1 MSEITETNAST
12 ASVPKTLVHLGI
24 DVGSISVNTVL
35 VNDSSEIVWEDY
47 SRTRG
52 RPLETTAS
60 VLTRLYEKIPT
71 ETIASCSLTGTGATH
86 LAKVLGGIFVNEII
100 AQTKAAEHFHQDIK
114 TIIEM
119 GGEDAKLI
127 LTHRDSAGNLIIE
140 DFAMNS
146 LCAAGT
152 GSFLDQ
158 QAHRMGYSIEDFSK
172 LALQS
177 ETPPR
182 IAGRCT
188 VFAKTDMIH
197 LQQAATPDFE
207 IIAGLCFALA
217 RNLKSNIGKG
227 KNLLAPVVFQ
237 GGVAANHGV
246 RKAFQEVLKL
256 NDGQLIVPK
265 HFASMGAIGAVLKT
279 MENGTSVK
287 RFNGLERLNEY
298 IATHTAKAKH
308 LPPLEYKAARRDNIH
323 GNEQTTRPEGQK
335 SGQPEEVYLG
345 IDVGSIST
353 NVVLIN
359 NNRKLVAKV
368 YLMTAGRPL
377 EAVKE
382 GLRIIG
388 EKYAGKVKVVGAAT
402 TGSGR
407 YLTGDFV
414 GADIIR
420 NEITAQA
427 TAAADIDPMVDT
439 IFEIGGQ
446 DSKYISLKN
455 GVIVDFMMNKVC
467 AAGTGSFL
475 EEQAEKLGMSIKEE
489 FGSLAI
495 SAKNPIRLGE
505 RCTVFMESDLVHY
518 QQQGSNK
525 DDLVAGLS
533 YSIVENYLNRVVE
546 QRKVGDLIFY
556 QGATAQNAGIVAA
569 FEKVVGKPVTVPP
582 HCDVT
587 GAIGAGL
594 LAMKERNWKES
605 RFKGFDVSKSQYTT
619 TSFECAKCPNRC
631 EIRKVSVE
639 SRRPLFYGGRCERYE
654 NKRQST
660 ENRKLPDLFAQ
671 RQEWLL
677 ETPFQEMV
685 YTAPRGRHG
694 TIGIPRTMFFMELAP
709 FFITFLETLGYEV
722 IISEQT
728 HKKLIHKGLECTVAE
743 TCFPIKVA
751 HGHILDLFDKG
762 VKTIFLPHVVD
773 LKHASQSSFSYL
785 CPYAQTLAYM
795 IHSSIDFKKAQV
807 RALQPVLYFGRG
819 YSKLLRGLKSL
830 SKSLAVN
837 SRAINNAT
845 AAAWKAQERFY
856 NRLRNRG
863 DEILSGLA
871 PDEKLMIIVS
881 RPYNGF
887 DPGINL
893 NLPKKLRD
901 LDTLAMPVDFL
912 RLDEH
917 SPDNSSITSQ
927 YWRFGQKIMSAAE
940 IIRDNPQLFA
950 IYITNFGCGPDS
962 FISHFFHDRLQGK
975 PYLEIE
981 IDEHSADVGAI
992 TRLEAF
998 LDSLNN
1004 ARLKP
1009 KKTRS
1014 QVYHRHNGTYR
1025 RKVFIPP
1032 MSDQAYAVA
1041 AAFRACGVDSEVLPE
1056 SDEQTLSIG
1065 HQFTSGKECYPCI
1078 LTTGDMIKRVRNTG
1092 FDPDRSAFFMP
1103 SGTGPCR
1110 YGQYHRFHRLVLD
1123 RLGYGNV
1130 PIYAPNQ
1137 SEVFYKELGMVNGD
1151 FPKLGWQGL
1160 VAVDLLE
1167 KLVRQVRPYEREP
1180 GASNRAYSDA
1190 LEKICRTVE
1199 NRGNIVRTLRETKAS
1214 FETIPKNGLGT
1225 KPFVGIVGEIY
1236 TRANRFANEDAI
1248 LKIEALGAEAWMSP
1262 VAEWVLY
1269 INYIA
1274 KERSLQKKQLKTWLK
1289 NVWVDYLQRRYEH
1302 RYSAVFDGMLRYL
1315 WEPSTRSILKNAMP
1329 YIHPSF
1335 RGESV
1340 LSLGKSVDYIKR
1352 QTAGLVSI
1360 MPFTCMPGT
1369 IVSAL
1374 LKRFKE
1380 ENNNIPYLN
1389 LSYDGQTETNTSTRL
1404 EAFMYQ
1410 VHRRH
1415 ELFLENE
1422 MQR

>member
-1 MSEITETNAST
+1 MSRKVKTNG
-12 ASVPKTLVHLGI
+12 LVHLGI
-24 DVGSISVNTVL
+24 DVGSVSVNTVL
-35 VNDSSEIVWEDY
+35 LNDQDKKVVWEDY
-47 SRTRG
+47 SRTMG
-52 RPLETTAS
+52 EPAKTTAA
-60 VLTRLYEKIPT
+60 VLSRLLEEVMPV
-71 ETIASCSLTGTGATH
+71 ERIASCSLTGIGATQ
-86 LAKVLGGIFVNEII
+86 LAEQLDGCFINEIM
-100 AQTKAAEHFHQDIK
+100 AQAKAIEHFHPHVR

-127 LTHRDSAGNLIIE
+127 IVNQDQSGELIIE

-158 QAHRMGYSIEDFSK
+158 QAHRMGYPIEEFGR

-177 ETPPR
+177 KTPPR

-197 LQQAATPDFE
+197 LQQGATPDFE

-227 KNLLAPVVFQ
+227 KKVRSPVAFQ

-256 NDGQLIVPK
+256 AENELVVPR
-265 HFASMGAIGAVLKT
+265 HFFSMGAIGAALTT
-279 MENGTSVK
+279 MEDKTKSRPFKGI
-287 RFNGLERLNEY
+287 ERLKAY
-298 IATHTAKAKH
+298 IANHVSEAGR
-308 LPPLEYKAARRDNIH
+308 LPPLGNTVKDSASGGLADSRDD
-323 GNEQTTRPEGQK
+323 T
-335 SGQPEEVYLG
+335 GQPAIRQSGNPDEVYLG

-359 NNRKLVAKV
+359 NQKELIAKA

-388 EKYAGKVKVVGAAT
+388 EQWGDRVKVLGAAT

-427 TAAADIDPMVDT
+427 TAAADIDPRVDT

-446 DSKYISLKN
+446 DSKYISLRN

-475 EEQAEKLGMSIKEE
+475 EEQAEKLGLSIKEE
-489 FGSLAI
+489 FGTLAT
-495 SAKNPIRLGE
+495 SAERPVRLGE
-505 RCTVFMESDLVHY
+505 RCTVFMESDLIHY
-518 QQQGSNK
+518 QQQGCAK

-546 QRKVGDLIFY
+546 HRKVGAHIFY
-556 QGATAQNAGIVAA
+556 QGATALNRGIVAA
-569 FEKVVGKPVTVPP
+569 FEKVLGKPIMVPP

-587 GAIGAGL
+587 GAIGAAL
-594 LAMKERNWKES
+594 LSMNERTWKES
-605 RFKGFDVSKSQYTT
+605 RFKGFEVSKSKYIIK
-619 TSFECAKCPNRC
+619 SFECKKCPNRC
-631 EIRKVSVE
+631 EIRKVTIEASK
-639 SRRPLFYGGRCERYE
+639 PLFYGGRCERYE
-654 NKRQST
+654 VDRQIQGKS
-660 ENRKLPDLFAQ
+660 NLPDLFAE
-671 RQEWLL
+671 RQAWLL
-677 ETPFQEMV
+677 EAPFKEARQ
-685 YTAPRGRHG
+685 TGPRGRRG
-694 TIGIPRTMFFMELAP
+694 AIGMPRTMFFMELAP

-722 IISEQT
+722 VMSEQT
-728 HKKLIHKGLECTVAE
+728 HKRLIHQGVQCIVAE

-751 HGHILDLFDKG
+751 HGHILDLIDKEI
-762 VKTIFLPHVVD
+762 KTIFLPHVVD
-773 LKHASQSSFSYL
+773 MKRPPDCSFSYL
-785 CPYAQTLAYM
+785 CPYAQTLAYTV
-795 IHSSIDFKKAQV
+795 HSSIDFKEAGVQV
-807 RALQPVLYFGRG
+807 LQPVLYFGRG
-819 YSKLLRGLKSL
+819 YSKLLSGLKQFGKTLCIS
-830 SKSLAVN
+830 
-837 SRAINNAT
+837 SRAIRNAT
-845 AAAWKAQERFY
+845 ETAWQAQARFY
-856 NRLRNRG
+856 RRLLRRG
-863 DEILSGLA
+863 DEIRSQLK
-871 PDEKLMIIVS
+871 PDERLMVVVS

-901 LDTLAMPVDFL
+901 LGTLAMPMDFL
-912 RLDEH
+912 HLDRVVPH
-917 SPDNSSITSQ
+917 SPNVQSQ

-940 IIRDNPQLFA
+940 IIKDDPRLFA

-962 FISHFFHDRLQGK
+962 FISHFFQDRLQGK
-975 PYLEIE
+975 PFLEIE

-1004 ARLKP
+1004 VKP
-1009 KKTRS
+1009 DVKQTAGRVPVRATQTGS
-1014 QVYHRHNGTYR
+1014 

-1032 MSDQAYAVA
+1032 MTDQAYAIA
-1041 AAFRACGVDSEVLPE
+1041 AAFRACGVEAEVLPD
-1056 SDEQTLSIG
+1056 SDEETLAIG
-1065 HQFTSGKECYPCI
+1065 RQLTSGKECYPCI
-1078 LTTGDMIKRVRNTG
+1078 LTTGDMVKCIRRPD
-1092 FDPDRSAFFMP
+1092 FDPKKSAFFMP

-1110 YGQYHRFHRLVLD
+1110 YGQYHHFHRLVLD
-1123 RLGYGNV
+1123 KLRYNEV
-1130 PIYAPNQ
+1130 PIYAPDQ
-1137 SEVFYKELGMVNGD
+1137 SEVFYKELGMVNGH

-1167 KLVRQVRPYEREP
+1167 KLVRQVRPYETEP
-1180 GASNRAYSDA
+1180 GSSDRAYKKA
-1190 LEKICRTVE
+1190 LEAICRTIE
-1199 NRGNIVRTLRETKAS
+1199 NQGNLIQTLRKIRAS
-1214 FETIPKNGLGT
+1214 FEAVPVKDRGS
-1225 KPFVGIVGEIY
+1225 KPVVGIVGEIY

-1248 LKIEALGAEAWMSP
+1248 LKIEDLGAEAWMSP

-1269 INYIA
+1269 INYIGKA
-1274 KERSLQKKQLKTWLK
+1274 RSFTKRQGMTWIT
-1289 NVWVDYLQRRYEH
+1289 NVWTDFLQRRYEH
-1302 RYSAVFDGMLRYL
+1302 RYSAVFEGTLRYL
-1315 WEPSTRSILKNAMP
+1315 WEPPTEDILKNARP
-1329 YIHPSF
+1329 YLHPCF

-1340 LSLGKSVDYIKR
+1340 LSIGKSIDYINR
-1352 QTAGLVSI
+1352 RTAGIISI

-1369 IVSAL
+1369 IVSAIM
-1374 LKRFKE
+1374 KRCKE

-1389 LSYDGQTETNTSTRL
+1389 LSYDGQAETNTMTRL

-1410 VHRRH
+1410 VRRYH
-1415 ELFLENE
+1415 ERHHNP
-1422 MQR
+1422 

>member
-1 MSEITETNAST
+1 MSRSKGIAG
-12 ASVPKTLVHLGI
+12 PKKGNRKGYAHLGV
-24 DVGSISVNTVL
+24 DVGSVSVNTVAL
-35 VNDSSEIVWEDY
+35 SDAREILWEDY

-52 RPLETTAS
+52 RPLEVTVA
-60 VLTRLYEKIPT
+60 VLTRLSEKFPPDRV
-71 ETIASCSLTGTGATH
+71 ASCSLTGTGAIQP
-86 LAKVLGGIFVNEII
+86 AKVMGGAFVNEII
-100 AQTKAAEHFHQDIK
+100 AQTKAVEHFHRDAR
-114 TIIEM
+114 TIIEI

-127 LTHRDSAGNLIIE
+127 LVRLDEAGNLIID

-158 QAHRMGYSIEDFSK
+158 QAHRMGYTIDEFSG
-172 LALQS
+172 LALKS

-197 LQQAATPDFE
+197 LQQGATPDFE

-227 KNLLAPVVFQ
+227 KMVQPPVVFQ

-246 RKAFQEVLKL
+246 RKAFEQVLAL
-256 NDGQLIVPK
+256 GEGSLIVPK
-265 HFASMGAIGAVLKT
+265 HYASMGAIGAALTTLEDLREVP
-279 MENGTSVK
+279 GPF
-287 RFNGLERLNEY
+287 RGLERLK
-298 IATHTAKAKH
+298 AHLADHAPKAKR
-308 LPPLEYKAARRDNIH
+308 LPPLTYEP
-323 GNEQTTRPEGQK
+323 PEEK
-335 SGQPEEVYLG
+335 SPATDPVSGTAGSRTASPEEVYLG

-359 NNRKLVAKV
+359 ARRELVAKA

-382 GLRIIG
+382 GLRMVG
-388 EKYAGKVKVVGAAT
+388 TACGSRVKIVGAAT

-427 TAAADIDPMVDT
+427 TAAADIDPRVDT

-475 EEQAEKLGMSIKEE
+475 EEQAEKLGMSIKDE
-489 FGSLAI
+489 FGRLATT
-495 SAKNPIRLGE
+495 AKDPVRLGE

-518 QQQGSNK
+518 QQLGCRK

-546 QRKVGDLIFY
+546 HRKIGDFIFY
-556 QGATAQNAGIVAA
+556 QGATAQNLGIVAA
-569 FEKVVGKPVTVPP
+569 FEKTVGKPVRVPP

-587 GAIGAGL
+587 GAIGAAL
-594 LAMKERNWKES
+594 LAMKERTWETT
-605 RFKGFDVSKSQYTT
+605 RFKGFDVSESQYTIR
-619 TSFECAKCPNRC
+619 SFECPKCPNRC
-631 EIRKVSVE
+631 EIRKVSIE
-639 SRRPLFYGGRCERYE
+639 GGERPLFYGGRCERYE
-654 NKRQST
+654 SKATDARKRA
-660 ENRKLPDLFAQ
+660 LPDLFAERQ
-671 RQEWLL
+671 RWLL
-677 ETPFQEMV
+677 ETPFEEV
-685 YTAPRGRHG
+685 TPAEAGPGRGK
-694 TIGIPRTMFFMELAP
+694 IGIPRTMFFMELAP
-709 FFITFLETLGYEV
+709 FFITFFETLGYRV
-722 IISEQT
+722 VLSEQT
-728 HKKLIHKGLECTVAE
+728 HKGLIHHGVETVVAE

-751 HGHILDLFDKG
+751 HGHVLDLLEKG
-762 VKTIFLPHVVD
+762 VKTVFLPHVVD
-773 LKHASQSSFSYL
+773 LKCAPGAAFGYL
-785 CPYAQTLAYM
+785 CPYAQTLAYTV
-795 IHSSIDFKKAQV
+795 HSSIDFKKAGGET
-807 RALQPVLYFGRG
+807 LQPVLYFGRG
-819 YSKLLRGLKSL
+819 YSRLLKGLQGLARSL
-830 SKSLAVN
+830 RVSSAQIDQ
-837 SRAINNAT
+837 AAE
-845 AAAWKAQERFY
+845 AAWTAQERFY
-856 NRLRNRG
+856 DRLKTRG
-863 DEILSGLA
+863 DRVLA
-871 PDEKLMIIVS
+871 ELEPDEKLMIVVS

-901 LDTLAMPVDFL
+901 LDTLAMPMDFL
-912 RLDEH
+912 RLD
-917 SPDNSSITSQ
+917 DTAKGNRDILDQ
-927 YWRFGQKIMSAAE
+927 YWRFGQKIMAASE
-940 IIRDNPQLFA
+940 IIRDHPQLFA

-962 FISHFFHDRLQGK
+962 FISHFFHENLRGK
-975 PYLEIE
+975 PHLEIE

-998 LDSLNN
+998 LDSLKNV
-1004 ARLKP
+1004 AAS
-1009 KKTRS
+1009 RS
-1014 QVYHRHNGTYR
+1014 QARPPRPRKQPGSR
-1025 RKVFIPP
+1025 KRKVFIPP
-1032 MSDQAYAVA
+1032 MSDQAHAVA
-1041 AAFRACGVDSEVLPE
+1041 AAFRACGVDAQVLPE
-1056 SDEQTLSIG
+1056 SDEETVLLG
-1065 HQFTSGKECYPCI
+1065 RQFTSGKECYPCI
-1078 LTTGDMIKRVRNTG
+1078 LTTGDMVKQLRQTG
-1092 FDPDRSAFFMP
+1092 FDPERSAFFMP

-1123 RLGYGNV
+1123 KLGYGDV
-1130 PIYAPNQ
+1130 PIYAPDQ
-1137 SEVFYKELGMVNGD
+1137 SEVFYKELGMVSGD

-1167 KLVRQVRPYEREP
+1167 KVVRQVRPYEAAP
-1180 GASNRAYSDA
+1180 GVSDR
-1190 LEKICRTVE
+1190 LYRRGLQSICRTVE
-1199 NRGNIVRTLRETKAS
+1199 RRGGILPTLERIRDAFNAVPLNGSK
-1214 FETIPKNGLGT
+1214 PK
-1225 KPFVGIVGEIY
+1225 PVVGIVGEIY

-1248 LKIEALGAEAWMSP
+1248 AKIEALGGEVWMSP
-1262 VAEWVLY
+1262 IAEWVLY
-1269 INYIA
+1269 INFIA
-1274 KERSLQKKQLKTWLK
+1274 KQRSFDKRQPGTWLK
-1289 NVWVDYLQRRYEH
+1289 NVWTDFLQRRYEH
-1302 RYSAVFDGMLRYL
+1302 RYAHVFNGNLRYL
-1315 WEPSTRSILKNAMP
+1315 DEPPTRKLLQKAGAYVDP
-1329 YIHPSF
+1329 RF

-1340 LSLGKSVDYIKR
+1340 LSVGKGVDYVER
-1352 QTAGLVSI
+1352 RAAGLISI

-1374 LKRFKE
+1374 LKRLKE

-1410 VHRRH
+1410 VYRYH
-1415 ELFLENE
+1415 EMISEAGS
-1422 MQR
+1422 

>member
-1 MSEITETNAST
+1 
-12 ASVPKTLVHLGI
+12 
-24 DVGSISVNTVL
+24 VL
-35 VNDSSEIVWEDY
+35 VNEYKDVVWESY
-47 SRTRG
+47 TRTRG
-52 RPLETTAS
+52 QPLKTAAS
-60 VLTRLYEKIPT
+60 VLSDLIGQFPVDQ
-71 ETIASCSLTGTGATH
+71 ILSCSLTGIGATP
-86 LAKVLGGIFVNEII
+86 LAEVLEGVFVNEII
-100 AQTKAAEHFHQDIK
+100 AQAKAIERFHPEVK

-127 LTHRDSAGNLIIE
+127 LVDQDLTGNLVIE

-158 QAHRMGYSIEDFSK
+158 QAHRMGYVVEEFGR
-172 LALQS
+172 LALRS

-197 LQQAATPDFE
+197 LQQGATPDFE

-227 KNLLAPVVFQ
+227 KKIRSPVAFQ

-246 RKAFQEVLKL
+246 RKAFQEVLRL
-256 NDGQLIVPK
+256 GENGLVVPK
-265 HFASMGAIGAVLKT
+265 HFYSMGAIGAVLTT
-279 MENGTSVK
+279 MEDVSAQQPFKGVK
-287 RFNGLERLNEY
+287 RLEAY
-298 IATHTAKAKH
+298 IANRFTEAKR
-308 LPPLEYKAARRDNIH
+308 LPPLGERIVRQGPGIR
-323 GNEQTTRPEGQK
+323 GLQTGQTGK
-335 SGQPEEVYLG
+335 PEEVYLG
-345 IDVGSIST
+345 LDVGSIST

-359 NNRKLVAKV
+359 SQKELVAKA

-377 EAVKE
+377 EAMKE

-388 EKYAGKVKVVGAAT
+388 EQWENRVKVVGAAT

-427 TAAADIDPMVDT
+427 TAAADIDPRVDT

-446 DSKYISLKN
+446 DSKYISLDN

-475 EEQAEKLGMSIKEE
+475 EEQAEKLGLSIKEE
-489 FGSLAI
+489 FGALAT
-495 SAKNPIRLGE
+495 SAKQPVRLGE

-518 QQQGSNK
+518 QQHGCAK

-546 QRKVGDLIFY
+546 HRKVGNHIFY
-556 QGATAQNAGIVAA
+556 QGATALNHGIVAA
-569 FEKVVGKPVTVPP
+569 FEKVVGKSITVPP

-587 GAIGAGL
+587 GAIGAAL
-594 LAMKERNWKES
+594 LAMKERTWKES
-605 RFKGFDVSKSQYTT
+605 RFKGFGVSQSEYTIK
-619 TSFECAKCPNRC
+619 SFECKKCPNRC
-631 EIRKVSVE
+631 EIRKVTVE
-639 SRRPLFYGGRCERYE
+639 RGKPLFYGGRCERYE
-654 NKRQST
+654 VDRQGPAKV
-660 ENRKLPDLFAQ
+660 EIPDLFAE
-671 RQEWLL
+671 RQAWLL
-677 ETPFQEMV
+677 ERPFEEV
-685 YTAPRGRHG
+685 THTGPRGRRG
-694 TIGIPRTMFFMELAP
+694 TMGIPRTMFFMELAP
-709 FFITFLETLGYEV
+709 FFITFFETLGYEV
-722 IISEQT
+722 TISEQT
-728 HKKLIHKGLECTVAE
+728 HKRLIHRGVERIVEE

-751 HGHILDLFDKG
+751 HGHILDLLDKG
-762 VKTIFLPHVVD
+762 LKTIFLPHVVD
-773 LKHASQSSFSYL
+773 IKQPSKFAFSYL
-785 CPYAQTLAYM
+785 CPYAQTLAYTV
-795 IHSSIDFKKAQV
+795 HSSVNFKEAGVQLV
-807 RALQPVLYFGRG
+807 QPVLYFGRG
-819 YSKLLRGLKSL
+819 YSRLLRGLKQLGKILSL
-830 SKSLAVN
+830 G
-837 SRAINNAT
+837 SRAIKNAT
-845 AAAWKAQERFY
+845 EAAWQAQERFY
-856 NRLRNRG
+856 HRLMKRG
-863 DEILSGLA
+863 NEILSGLA
-871 PDEKLMIIVS
+871 PDEKLMVIVS

-901 LDTLAMPVDFL
+901 LATLAIPMDFL
-912 RLDEH
+912 PLDNMAVQ
-917 SPDNSSITSQ
+917 SPSVGSQ

-940 IIRDNPQLFA
+940 IIKQDPRLFA

-962 FISHFFHDRLQGK
+962 FISHFFQNCLQGK

-1004 ARLKP
+1004 VKP
-1009 KKTRS
+1009 DLRKATVTVRKRGIQT
-1014 QVYHRHNGTYR
+1014 GT
-1025 RKVFIPP
+1025 RKVFVPP
-1032 MSDQAYAVA
+1032 MTDQAYAVA
-1041 AAFRACGVDSEVLPE
+1041 AAFRACGVESKVLPD
-1056 SDEQTLSIG
+1056 SDDETLTIG
-1065 HQFTSGKECYPCI
+1065 RQFTSGKECYPCI
-1078 LTTGDMIKRVRNTG
+1078 LTTGDMIKRIRRSD
-1092 FDPDRSAFFMP
+1092 FDPDKSAFFMP

-1123 RLGYGNV
+1123 RLGYEDV
-1130 PIYAPNQ
+1130 PIYAPDQ

-1151 FPKLGWQGL
+1151 FPRLGWQGL

-1167 KLVRQVRPYEREP
+1167 KLVRQFRPYETDS
-1180 GASNRAYSDA
+1180 GACDQAYKEGLKA
-1190 LEKICRTVE
+1190 ICHSVE
-1199 NRGNIVRTLRETKAS
+1199 TRGDLVRTLKEIRAS
-1214 FETIPKNGLGT
+1214 FETIPVKDRGS
-1225 KPFVGIVGEIY
+1225 KPVVGMVGEIY

-1248 LKIEALGAEAWMSP
+1248 LRIEALGGEAWMSP

-1274 KERSLQKKQLKTWLK
+1274 KERSLRKRQLKTWLK
-1289 NVWVDYLQRRYEH
+1289 NVWTDRVQRRYEH
-1302 RYSAVFDGMLRYL
+1302 EYSAIFKGMLRYL
-1315 WEPSTRSILKNAMP
+1315 WEPSTEEVLENARP
-1329 YIHPSF
+1329 YLHPCF

-1340 LSLGKSVDYIKR
+1340 LSIGKSVDYIR
-1352 QTAGLVSI
+1352 RNTAGIVSI

-1369 IVSAL
+1369 IVSAI
-1374 LKRFKE
+1374 LKRCKE

-1389 LSYDGQTETNTSTRL
+1389 LSYDGQAETNTMTRL

-1410 VHRRH
+1410 VRRYD
-1415 ELFLENE
+1415 
-1422 MQR
+1422 QRYLNP

>member
-1 MSEITETNAST
+1 MNHTHDITDPVAGDGNGAVHIGLDIG
-12 ASVPKTLVHLGI
+12 SV
-24 DVGSISVNTVL
+24 SVNTVVL
-35 VNDSSEIVWEDY
+35 NDAKEVLWEDY
-47 SRTRG
+47 SRTQG
-52 RPLETTAS
+52 RPLEVATR
-60 VLTRLYEKIPT
+60 VLSDLLERFPPGTV
-71 ETIASCSLTGTGATH
+71 ASCSLAGTGAGQ
-86 LAKVLGGIFVNEII
+86 LAKVMEGTFVNEII
-100 AQTKAAEHFHQDIK
+100 AQTKAVEHFYRDAK
-114 TIIEM
+114 TIIEI

-127 LTHRDSAGNLIIE
+127 LTRLDEAGNLIID

-158 QAHRMGYSIEDFSK
+158 QAHRMGYTIDEFSR
-172 LALQS
+172 LALKS

-197 LQQAATPDFE
+197 LQQGATPDFE

-227 KNLLAPVVFQ
+227 KTVQPPVVFQ

-246 RKAFQEVLKL
+246 RKAFEEVLGL
-256 NDGQLIVPK
+256 GEGNLVVPP
-265 HFASMGAIGAVLKT
+265 HYASMGAIGAALTT
-279 MENGTSVK
+279 MENRPK
-287 RFNGLERLNEY
+287 AAHPFQGLELLKDHL
-298 IATHTAKAKH
+298 ATHSPKAKR
-308 LPPLEYKAARRDNIH
+308 LPPLAYDER
-323 GNEQTTRPEGQK
+323 EQESGDGAYHKQSTPKK
-335 SGQPEEVYLG
+335 SDEPQEVFLG

-359 NNRKLVAKV
+359 ADRQLVAKA

-382 GLRIIG
+382 GLRIVG
-388 EKYAGKVKVVGAAT
+388 EQCGDSVRVAGAAT

-407 YLTGDFV
+407 YLTGDFI

-427 TAAADIDPMVDT
+427 TAAADIDPRVDT

-475 EEQAEKLGMSIKEE
+475 EEQAEKLGMSIKGE
-489 FGSLAI
+489 FGQLAT
-495 SAKNPIRLGE
+495 SAKNPVRLGE

-518 QQQGSNK
+518 QQLGCHK

-546 QRKVGDLIFY
+546 HRKIGDFIFY
-556 QGATAQNAGIVAA
+556 QGATAQNTGIVAA
-569 FEKVVGKPVTVPP
+569 FEKTVGKPVRVPP

-587 GAIGAGL
+587 GAIGAAL
-594 LAMKERNWKES
+594 LAMKERTWDVS
-605 RFKGFDVSKSQYTT
+605 RFKGFDVSKSEYTIR
-619 TSFECAKCPNRC
+619 SFECAKCPNRC
-631 EIRKVSVE
+631 EIRKVTVE
-639 SRRPLFYGGRCERYE
+639 GGERPLFYGGRCERYE
-654 NKRQST
+654 SKAAGTQQR
-660 ENRKLPDLFAQ
+660 ELPDLFAERQ
-671 RQEWLL
+671 RWLL
-677 ETPFQEMV
+677 ETPFEEV
-685 YTAPRGRHG
+685 VHRGAKHRRG
-694 TIGIPRTMFFMELAP
+694 DIGIPRTMFFMELAP
-709 FFITFLETLGYEV
+709 FFITFFETLGYRV
-722 IISEQT
+722 VISEQT
-728 HKKLIHKGLECTVAE
+728 HKRLIHKGVETIVAE

-751 HGHILDLFDKG
+751 HGHILDLLEKG
-762 VKTIFLPHVVD
+762 INTVFLPHVID
-773 LKHASQSSFSYL
+773 LKRAPGAAFGYI
-785 CPYAQTLAYM
+785 CPYAQTLAYTC
-795 IHSSIDFKKAQV
+795 HSSIDFKKAGARV
-807 RALQPVLYFGRG
+807 VQPVLYFGRG
-819 YSKLLRGLKSL
+819 YSKLLKGLKTL
-830 SKSLAVN
+830 TKSLGLDSDSITQA
-837 SRAINNAT
+837 AQ
-845 AAAWKAQERFY
+845 AAWQAQERFY
-856 NRLRNRG
+856 GRLKSRG
-863 DEILSGLA
+863 DAILKGLE
-871 PDEKLMIIVS
+871 PNEKLMIVVS

-901 LDTLAMPVDFL
+901 LDTLAMPMDFL
-912 RLDEH
+912 RLDEAATGNQGIL
-917 SPDNSSITSQ
+917 DQ
-927 YWRFGQKIMSAAE
+927 YWRFGQKIMAAAE
-940 IIRDNPQLFA
+940 IIRNHPQLFA

-962 FISHFFHDRLQGK
+962 FISHFFHQSLRGK

-1004 ARLKP
+1004 AAP
-1009 KKTRS
+1009 S
-1014 QVYHRHNGTYR
+1014 QLQSAGRPSPRQPGSQK
-1025 RKVFIPP
+1025 RKIFIPP

-1041 AAFRACGVDSEVLPE
+1041 AAFRACGVEAQVLPE
-1056 SDEQTLSIG
+1056 SDEETVTVG
-1065 HQFTSGKECYPCI
+1065 RQFTSGKECYPCI
-1078 LTTGDMIKRVRNTG
+1078 LTTGDMVKQTRQPD

-1123 RLGYGNV
+1123 QLGHRDV
-1130 PIYAPNQ
+1130 PIYAPDQ
-1137 SEVFYKELGMVNGD
+1137 SEVFYKELGMMNSD

-1167 KLVRQVRPYEREP
+1167 KVVRQVRPYEAER
-1180 GASNRAYSDA
+1180 GTSDR
-1190 LEKICRTVE
+1190 LYDWGLGKICRTVE
-1199 NRGNIVRTLRETKAS
+1199 NRGNVMGTLELIRATFDTVTLNGAR
-1214 FETIPKNGLGT
+1214 PK
-1225 KPFVGIVGEIY
+1225 PVVGIVGEIY

-1248 LKIEALGAEAWMSP
+1248 SRIEALGGEVWMSP
-1262 VAEWVLY
+1262 IAEWVLY
-1269 INYIA
+1269 INFIA
-1274 KERSLQKKQLKTWLK
+1274 KQRSFEKRQPGTWLK
-1289 NVWVDYLQRRYEH
+1289 NVWTDYLQRRYEH
-1302 RYSAVFDGMLRYL
+1302 RYASVFSDNLRYL
-1315 WEPSTRSILKNAMP
+1315 WEPPTRKLLQKAAAYLDP
-1329 YIHPSF
+1329 RF

-1340 LSLGKSVDYIKR
+1340 LSVGKGMDYIER
-1352 QTAGLVSI
+1352 RAAGLVSI

-1374 LKRFKE
+1374 LKRLKE
-1380 ENNNIPYLN
+1380 DNNNIPYLN
-1389 LSYDGQTETNTSTRL
+1389 LSYDGQTETNTATRL

-1410 VHRRH
+1410 VHRYH
-1415 ELFLENE
+1415 ERVSA
-1422 MQR
+1422 QKS

>member
-1 MSEITETNAST
+1 MSDTVQKST
-12 ASVPKTLVHLGI
+12 HLHLGI
-24 DVGSISVNTVL
+24 DVGSVSVNTVL
-35 VNDSSEIVWEDY
+35 VSEHKDVVWEDY
-47 SRTRG
+47 TRTRG
-52 RPLETTAS
+52 QPLKATAA
-60 VLTRLYEKIPT
+60 VLFELVEKVAAEQIL
-71 ETIASCSLTGTGATH
+71 SCSLTGIGATQ
-86 LAKVLGGIFVNEII
+86 LAEALEAVFVNEII
-100 AQTKAAEHFHQDIK
+100 AQAKAIECFHPEVK

-127 LTHRDSAGNLIIE
+127 LVNQDSSGDLVIE

-158 QAHRMGYSIEDFSK
+158 QAHRMGYTIEEFGC
-172 LALQS
+172 LALKS
-177 ETPPR
+177 EMPPR

-197 LQQAATPDFE
+197 LQQGATPDFE

-217 RNLKSNIGKG
+217 RNLKSNIGRG
-227 KNLLAPVVFQ
+227 KKIRSPVAFQ

-246 RKAFQEVLKL
+246 RKAFQEVLRL
-256 NDGQLIVPK
+256 GEDRLVVPK
-265 HFASMGAIGAVLKT
+265 HFYSMGAIGAALTT
-279 MENGTSVK
+279 MEKESAPHPFKGVK
-287 RFNGLERLNEY
+287 RLEAY
-298 IATHTAKAKH
+298 IASRSIKTNR
-308 LPPLEYKAARRDNIH
+308 LPPLGGMVSGQWSMVN
-323 GNEQTTRPEGQK
+323 GQK
-335 SGQPEEVYLG
+335 TDKPISGQDIKQQEVYLG
-345 IDVGSIST
+345 LDVGSIST

-359 NNRKLVAKV
+359 DQKELVAKA

-377 EAVKE
+377 EAVKQ

-388 EKYAGKVKVVGAAT
+388 EQCADRVKVVGAAS

-427 TAAADIDPMVDT
+427 TAAADIDPRVDT

-446 DSKYISLKN
+446 DSKYISLDN

-475 EEQAEKLGMSIKEE
+475 EEQAEKLGLSIKEE
-489 FGSLAI
+489 FGTLAT
-495 SAKNPIRLGE
+495 SAKQPVRLGE
-505 RCTVFMESDLVHY
+505 RCTVFMESDLVHH
-518 QQQGSNK
+518 QQQGCAK

-546 QRKVGDLIFY
+546 RRKVGNHIFY
-556 QGATAQNAGIVAA
+556 QGATALNRGIVAA
-569 FEKVVGKPVTVPP
+569 FEKVLGKSITVPP

-587 GAIGAGL
+587 GAIGAAL

-605 RFKGFDVSKSQYTT
+605 NFKGFGASESEYTIK
-619 TSFECAKCPNRC
+619 SFECNKCPNRC
-631 EIRKVSVE
+631 EIRKVTVE
-639 SRRPLFYGGRCERYE
+639 GGKPLFYGGRCERYE
-654 NKRQST
+654 VYRQGSAKI
-660 ENRKLPDLFAQ
+660 ELPDLFAE
-671 RQEWLL
+671 RQAWLL
-677 ETPFQEMV
+677 ETPFQEV
-685 YTAPRGRHG
+685 VHTGPRGRRG

-709 FFITFLETLGYEV
+709 FFITFFELLGYEV

-728 HKKLIHKGLECTVAE
+728 HKRLIHQGVERIVAE

-751 HGHILDLFDKG
+751 HGHILDLLDKG
-762 VKTIFLPHVVD
+762 LKTIFLPHVVD
-773 LKHASQSSFSYL
+773 IKQPSKFPFSYL
-785 CPYAQTLAYM
+785 CPYAQTLAYTV
-795 IHSSIDFKKAQV
+795 HSSINFKEAGAQV
-807 RALQPVLYFGRG
+807 LQPVLYFGRG
-819 YSKLLRGLKSL
+819 YSRLLAGLKVLGKTLHLTSQ
-830 SKSLAVN
+830 AV
-837 SRAINNAT
+837 RNA
-845 AAAWKAQERFY
+845 AEAAWQAQERFY
-856 NRLRNRG
+856 HRLIKRG
-863 DEILSGLA
+863 DEIFSRLR
-871 PDEKLMIIVS
+871 PHEKLMVLVG

-901 LDTLAMPVDFL
+901 LATLAMPMDFL
-912 RLDEH
+912 RLDAMAIQ
-917 SPDNSSITSQ
+917 SPDVASQ

-940 IIRDNPQLFA
+940 IIKQDPRLFA

-962 FISHFFHDRLQGK
+962 FISHFFQNRLQGK

-1004 ARLKP
+1004 VRPDLWNDAVAVRKRGI
-1009 KKTRS
+1009 KT
-1014 QVYHRHNGTYR
+1014 GR
-1025 RKVFIPP
+1025 RKVFVPP
-1032 MSDQAYAVA
+1032 MTDQAYAVA
-1041 AAFRACGVDSEVLPE
+1041 AAFRACGVDSEVLSE
-1056 SDEQTLSIG
+1056 SDDETLAIG
-1065 HQFTSGKECYPCI
+1065 RQLTSGKECYPCI
-1078 LTTGDMIKRVRNTG
+1078 LTTGDMVKRVRRSD
-1092 FDPDRSAFFMP
+1092 FDPEKSAFFMP

-1110 YGQYHRFHRLVLD
+1110 YGQYHRFHRLILD
-1123 RLGYGNV
+1123 RLGYEEV
-1130 PIYAPNQ
+1130 PIYAPDQ

-1151 FPKLGWQGL
+1151 FPRLGWQGL

-1167 KLVRQVRPYEREP
+1167 KLVRQFRPYETEP
-1180 GASNRAYSDA
+1180 GASDRAYKDGLKA
-1190 LEKICRTVE
+1190 ICRTVE
-1199 NRGNIVRTLRETKAS
+1199 TRGDLVKILKEIRAS
-1214 FETIPKNGLGT
+1214 FETIPVKDLGS
-1225 KPFVGIVGEIY
+1225 KPVVGIVGEIY

-1248 LKIEALGAEAWMSP
+1248 LRIEALGGEVWMPP

-1274 KERSLQKKQLKTWLK
+1274 KERSLRKRQLKTWLK
-1289 NVWVDYLQRRYEH
+1289 NVWTDRVQRRYEH
-1302 RYSAVFDGMLRYL
+1302 EYSAIFEGMLRYL
-1315 WEPSTRSILKNAMP
+1315 WEPPTEEVLENARP
-1329 YIHPSF
+1329 YLHPCF

-1340 LSLGKSVDYIKR
+1340 LSIGKSVDYIRRK
-1352 QTAGLVSI
+1352 TAGIVSI

-1369 IVSAL
+1369 IVSAI
-1374 LKRFKE
+1374 LKRCKE

-1389 LSYDGQTETNTSTRL
+1389 LSYDGQAETNTMTRL

-1410 VHRRH
+1410 VRRYDERH
-1415 ELFLENE
+1415 A
-1422 MQR
+1422 RP

>member
-1 MSEITETNAST
+1 MNATNRKSDPMTGNGNAS
-12 ASVPKTLVHLGI
+12 VHIGI
-24 DVGSISVNTVL
+24 DIGSVSVNTVVL
-35 VNDSSEIVWEDY
+35 TNALDIRWEDY
-47 SRTRG
+47 SRSRG
-52 RPLETTAS
+52 RPLEVATR
-60 VLTRLYEKIPT
+60 VLTNLLEEFPPDRV
-71 ETIASCSLTGTGATH
+71 ASCSLTGTGAVQV
-86 LAKVLGGIFVNEII
+86 AEVMGGKLVNEII
-100 AQTKAAEHFHQDIK
+100 AQTKAVEHFHRDTR
-114 TIIEM
+114 TIIEI

-127 LTHRDSAGNLIIE
+127 LTLLDDSGNLIID

-158 QAHRMGYSIEDFSK
+158 QAHRMGYSIEEFSR

-197 LQQAATPDFE
+197 LQQGATPDFE

-227 KNLLAPVVFQ
+227 KSVQSPVIFQ

-246 RKAFQEVLKL
+246 RKAFEQVLGL
-256 NDGQLIVPK
+256 EDQTLVVPS
-265 HFASMGAIGAVLKT
+265 HYASMGAIGAALT
-279 MENGTSVK
+279 TIESNPE
-287 RFNGLERLNEY
+287 RARPFQGLEHLRNHL
-298 IATHTAKAKH
+298 ATHSPKAKR
-308 LPPLEYKAARRDNIH
+308 LPPLTYDSHTAPHADVPPAKKGPRRTT
-323 GNEQTTRPEGQK
+323 NEPE
-335 SGQPEEVYLG
+335 SVYLG

-359 NNRKLVAKV
+359 ADRKLIAKA

-382 GLRIIG
+382 GLRIVG
-388 EKYAGKVKVVGAAT
+388 QQCGDQVKVEGAAT

-427 TAAADIDPMVDT
+427 TAAADIDPRVDT

-489 FGSLAI
+489 FGRLATT
-495 SAKNPIRLGE
+495 AKNPVRLGE

-518 QQQGSNK
+518 QQLGCNK

-546 QRKVGDLIFY
+546 HRTIGDFIFY

-569 FEKVVGKPVTVPP
+569 FEKTVGKPVRVPP

-587 GAIGAGL
+587 GAIGAAL
-594 LAMKERNWKES
+594 LAMKERSWEDS
-605 RFKGFDVSKSQYTT
+605 RFKGFDVSKSRYTIR
-619 TSFECAKCPNRC
+619 SFECNKCPNRC

-639 SRRPLFYGGRCERYE
+639 GAARPLFYGGRCERYE
-654 NKRQST
+654 SKAPDTQKRT
-660 ENRKLPDLFAQ
+660 LPDLFAE
-671 RQEWLL
+671 RQKWLL
-677 ETPFQEMV
+677 ETPFEEV
-685 YTAPRGRHG
+685 VHRRAKHRRGE
-694 TIGIPRTMFFMELAP
+694 IGIPRTMFFMELAP
-709 FFITFLETLGYEV
+709 FFITFFETLGYRV

-728 HKKLIHKGLECTVAE
+728 HKRLIHKGVETIVAE

-751 HGHILDLFDKG
+751 HGHLLDLVERG

-773 LKHASQSSFSYL
+773 LKRAAGSAFGYL
-785 CPYAQTLAYM
+785 CPYAQTLAYTV
-795 IHSSIDFKKAQV
+795 HSSVDFKKAGV
-807 RALQPVLYFGRG
+807 RTIQPVLYFGRG
-819 YSKLLRGLKSL
+819 YSKLLKGLKSL
-830 SKSLAVN
+830 TQSLEV
-837 SRAINNAT
+837 SSDDVSQ
-845 AAAWKAQERFY
+845 AADGAWNAQERFY
-856 NRLRNRG
+856 SRLKTRG
-863 DEILSGLA
+863 DAILKGLG
-871 PDEKLMIIVS
+871 PDEKLMIVVS

-901 LDTLAMPVDFL
+901 LDTLAMPMDFL
-912 RLDEH
+912 RLDEAAIR
-917 SPDNSSITSQ
+917 SRDVRDQ
-927 YWRFGQKIMSAAE
+927 YWRFGQKIMASAE
-940 IIRDNPQLFA
+940 IIRDNPHLFA

-962 FISHFFHDRLQGK
+962 FISHFFHEKLQGK

-998 LDSLNN
+998 LDSLKN
-1004 ARLKP
+1004 AAP
-1009 KKTRS
+1009 GRS
-1014 QVYHRHNGTYR
+1014 QRAVKARPVRTGSPK

-1041 AAFRACGVDSEVLPE
+1041 AAFRACGVEAEVLPE
-1056 SDEQTLSIG
+1056 SNEETVVVG
-1065 HQFTSGKECYPCI
+1065 RQFTSGKECYPCI
-1078 LTTGDMIKRVRNTG
+1078 LTTGDMVRQTRRSD
-1092 FDPDRSAFFMP
+1092 FDPDKSAFFMP

-1110 YGQYHRFHRLVLD
+1110 YGQYHRFHRLILD
-1123 RLGYGNV
+1123 KLGYSHV
-1130 PIYAPNQ
+1130 PIYAPDQ
-1137 SEVFYKELGMVNGD
+1137 SEVFYEELGMMSSD

-1167 KLVRQVRPYEREP
+1167 KVVRQIRPYEGEP
-1180 GASNRAYSDA
+1180 GTSNRLYNQG
-1190 LEKICRTVE
+1190 LEKICRAVE
-1199 NRGNIVRTLRETKAS
+1199 NRGSIMGALEQIRSAFNSVSLNGSK
-1214 FETIPKNGLGT
+1214 PK
-1225 KPFVGIVGEIY
+1225 PVVGIVGEIY

-1248 LKIEALGAEAWMSP
+1248 QKIEALGGEVWMSP
-1262 VAEWVLY
+1262 IAEWVLY
-1269 INYIA
+1269 INFIA
-1274 KERSLQKKQLKTWLK
+1274 KQRSFEKRQPGTWLK
-1289 NVWVDYLQRRYEH
+1289 NLWTDYLQRRYEH
-1302 RYSAVFDGMLRYL
+1302 QYAGVFGNNLRYL
-1315 WEPSTRSILKNAMP
+1315 WEPPTRKLLQKAAAYVDP
-1329 YIHPSF
+1329 RF

-1340 LSLGKSVDYIKR
+1340 LSVGKGMDYVER
-1352 QTAGLVSI
+1352 RAAGLVSI

-1374 LKRFKE
+1374 LKRLKE
-1380 ENNNIPYLN
+1380 DNDNIPYLN
-1389 LSYDGQTETNTSTRL
+1389 LSYDGQTETNTTTRL

-1410 VHRRH
+1410 VLRH
-1415 ELFLENE
+1415 HERISEKG
-1422 MQR
+1422 Q